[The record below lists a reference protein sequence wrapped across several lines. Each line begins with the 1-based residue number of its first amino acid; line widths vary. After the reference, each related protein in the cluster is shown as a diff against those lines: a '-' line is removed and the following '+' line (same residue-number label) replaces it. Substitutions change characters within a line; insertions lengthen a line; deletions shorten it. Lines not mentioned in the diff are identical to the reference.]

1 VERITIANR
10 QAKLPTGEV
19 IAYYEQGEKQAND
32 QPVMLLL
39 HGYCGS
45 SSYWKEVLPRLDMCG
60 KIIVPDLRGHGAST
74 APRQDVYD
82 MNDYADDIAMLLDEL
97 GERQAIVLG
106 HSLGGYVALACA
118 ERHPAKLRAF
128 GLVHSTALPDTE
140 EAKANRDKAAA
151 VIREQGIGVFVEGL
165 VPKLF
170 APPHVET
177 MAGHVEHA
185 KAIGRGTAP
194 EAAIATALGMK
205 NRPDRSEVLRNTA
218 LPVLL
223 VAGQED
229 GVVPPQRTLVEQ
241 AGPAASRAL
250 LDGCGHMS
258 MMERPGRLAAELAA
272 FASSVAD

>member
-1 VERITIANR
+1 MERLTIANR

-19 IAYYEQGEKQAND
+19 IAYYEQGEKRATGE
-32 QPVMLLL
+32 PVMLLL

-45 SSYWKEVLPRLDMCG
+45 SAYWQEVMPHLAESG

-106 HSLGGYVALACA
+106 HSLGGYATLAFA
-118 ERHPAKLRAF
+118 ERHPARLRAF
-128 GLVHSTALPDTE
+128 GLVHSTALPDAE
-140 EAKANRDKAAA
+140 EAKANRDKAAS
-151 VIREQGIGVFVEGL
+151 VIREQGIGAFVEGL

-170 APPHVET
+170 APSHAEKMADRVEQ
-177 MAGHVEHA
+177 A
-185 KAIGRGTAP
+185 KAIGRGTVP
-194 EAAIATALGMK
+194 EAAIATAMGMK
-205 NRPDRSEVLRNTA
+205 LRPDRSDVLRDTA

-229 GVVPPQRTLVEQ
+229 GVVPPQRTLVER

-250 LDGCGHMS
+250 LEGCGHMS
-258 MMERPGRLAAELAA
+258 MMERPERLAAELAA
-272 FASSVAD
+272 FASSVAE